1 MINRVTLIGRVTR
14 DIEPKYTNNG
24 TAVASFSLAVERDF
38 KNQNGEKETDFF
50 NVVTW
55 RKGAEIVAQYAGK
68 GSLLA
73 VEGRLE
79 TRSYENRDGQKV
91 NVVEVNADRFQFLD
105 SKKDTQRDPFNQQQ
119 AQPKQEKQDDF
130 ISDSDMP
137 F

>member
-130 ISDSDMP
+130 ISDSDLP

>member
-79 TRSYENRDGQKV
+79 TRQYENRDGQKV

-130 ISDSDMP
+130 ISDSDLP

>member
-55 RKGAEIVAQYAGK
+55 RKGAEIIAQYAGK

-79 TRSYENRDGQKV
+79 TRSYENRDGQRV

-105 SKKDTQRDPFNQQQ
+105 TKKDTQRDPFNQQQ
-119 AQPKQEKQDDF
+119 AQPKQKKQDDF
-130 ISDSDMP
+130 ISDSDLP